1 MLLNEGSMALEFL
14 KMVIIFFQ
22 CMVLSDLKTLLTPS
36 YLSGGGG
43 GGGEICSKKYKAD
56 EEKIT
61 TKKRYVTGFQMV
73 ALYC

>member
-1 MLLNEGSMALEFL
+1 MYGAIRFEDFAHS
-14 KMVIIFFQ
+14 Q
-22 CMVLSDLKTLLTPS
+22 LSI
-36 YLSGGGG
+36 GGGG